1 VHNKAIGFGQQ
12 TDPKWHGDDS
22 CWSEFAILLAA
33 ALLGGL
39 AIIPYG
45 VSLLT
50 SNQRKPLKF
59 PPPDALAAV
68 ISSDRRSFCAR
79 HWNRALGRPCDR
91 PRRSVHRSW
100 SCEHRIKTSHC
111 PNVATGHLSVMAASA
126 FTRYRSLPPYCR
138 GRRELIPNTRKPH
151 DCDDQQCAAIPA
163 F

>member
-68 ISSDRRSFCAR
+68 IFFRPPFFLRSP
-79 HWNRALGRPCDR
+79 LESGSRP
-91 PRRSVHRSW
+91 PMRS
-100 SCEHRIKTSHC
+100 
-111 PNVATGHLSVMAASA
+111 A
-126 FTRYRSLPPYCR
+126 
-138 GRRELIPNTRKPH
+138 
-151 DCDDQQCAAIPA
+151 
-163 F
+163 